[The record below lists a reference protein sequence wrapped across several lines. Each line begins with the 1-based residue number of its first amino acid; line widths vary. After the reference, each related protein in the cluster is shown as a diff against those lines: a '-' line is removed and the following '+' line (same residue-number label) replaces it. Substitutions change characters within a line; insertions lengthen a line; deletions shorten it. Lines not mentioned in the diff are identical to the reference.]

1 MFNLID
7 DSQCAYSYRVQRKSV
22 LYYTT
27 VAEIG
32 KEAPSLDF
40 NDPGSATCMDEVNFC
55 EKGHHKGFASSAN
68 TNVGGDEVREVY
80 VSFNIYVYMHIFFW
94 FSRNCA

>member
-1 MFNLID
+1 MYCCEEN
-7 DSQCAYSYRVQRKSV
+7 
-22 LYYTT
+22 TT

-68 TNVGGDEVREVY
+68 TNVGEDEVREGDVI
-80 VSFNIYVYMHIFFW
+80 FNIYALVKGKPLLTTYRR
-94 FSRNCA
+94 FSSRK